1 MNIIQQGKVN
11 SMTEYEKG
19 YQAGYKKG
27 LEDGKGLNYSHY
39 QETSKIDKA
48 SLLTKIKQTLDEL
61 YNEEI

>member
-1 MNIIQQGKVN
+1 
-11 SMTEYEKG
+11 MTEYEKG

-27 LEDGKGLNYSHY
+27 LADGKGLNYSHY